1 MTITEKSLRNKI
13 IEALKSQGFHINP
26 HLRAGETNK
35 VEKNIIKKFTRKKD
49 ENN

>member
-35 VEKNIIKKFTRKKD
+35 VEKIIKKFTRKKD